1 MAQKKISKTRK
12 QIHAEYENN
21 ELAGLKQNQTRAR
34 SLSVGTCT
42 GGLIEVN
49 MRGDFSNLWYI
60 LHPVEA
66 VEVMEQLAAACGLQI
81 AMRPKQDFSTW
92 RSWDTTIPSESHWLG
107 AAPWQLND
115 EQREKL
121 TEIREKNITAIEESK
136 DKLLNESKNE
146 S

>member
-136 DKLLNESKNE
+136 DKLLNESKDE

>member
-121 TEIREKNITAIEESK
+121 TEIREKNITAIEDSK
-136 DKLLNESKNE
+136 DKLLNESKDE

>member
-1 MAQKKISKTRK
+1 
-12 QIHAEYENN
+12 
-21 ELAGLKQNQTRAR
+21 
-34 SLSVGTCT
+34 
-42 GGLIEVN
+42 

-107 AAPWQLND
+107 TAPWQLDD

-121 TEIREKNITAIEESK
+121 TEIREKNIKAIEESK
-136 DKLLNESKNE
+136 DKLLNESKDE